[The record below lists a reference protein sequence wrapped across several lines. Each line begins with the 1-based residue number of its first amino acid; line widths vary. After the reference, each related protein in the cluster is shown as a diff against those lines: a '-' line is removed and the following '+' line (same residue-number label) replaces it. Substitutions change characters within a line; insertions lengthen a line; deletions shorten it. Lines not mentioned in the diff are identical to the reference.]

1 MKCKRFKNF
10 LYNMIEPQT
19 KLTWYSVFYHVFISL
34 VVLVSS
40 GIVIWDL
47 FNTNPDIHKILL
59 IIEYVSVGI
68 FVLEYILKLSISEL
82 LFPGESWIKSKISY
96 LTSFDSFIDIICIF
110 SVFLNEIP
118 TQFALIRT
126 LKLVKLVRLVKLFDS
141 TKIEEKENKG
151 QKLKYRVFEII
162 SKDEEGDVLSKI
174 YDILSIILILLCVV
188 IIVADTFTLP
198 NEKYN
203 SIYHNVLFYSE
214 VSITVAFII
223 DYVLRVWTAE
233 FEYPNI
239 HPDKAKMKYI
249 FSFTALIDLL
259 SIFAI
264 FLVDIPKSAG
274 VLKIL
279 KLLRIVRVLKFSRY
293 FDGLYNFGLAIK
305 KKAKQILVSIIIL
318 LVLVVLFSI
327 LLYGFE
333 SGYEGTYFTNGFS
346 GISYC
351 FVMLSGLGETDI
363 QIQTTGGQ
371 IMVALMVVCGG
382 CVVGVPLAI
391 ISGEF
396 GKMVETLDGQ
406 KGDNKPTFN
415 RVVDGLTD
423 DEKER
428 IILEYLPRIRQRE
441 EEIKNGGNK

>member
-1 MKCKRFKNF
+1 MKSNKFKTF
-10 LYNMIEPQT
+10 LFNMIEPQT
-19 KLTWYSVFYHVFISL
+19 KLTWYSIVYHIFISL
-34 VVLVSS
+34 VVLASS

-47 FNTNPDIHKILL
+47 FNTNPEIHKILL

-68 FVLEYILKLSISEL
+68 FVVKYILKLSISEL
-82 LFPGESWIKSKISY
+82 LFPGESWFKSKISY

-126 LKLVKLVRLVKLFDS
+126 LKLVKLVRLVKLFD
-141 TKIEEKENKG
+141 TTRLEEKEDKG
-151 QKLKYRVFEII
+151 SKLKFRVHEII
-162 SKDEEGDVLSKI
+162 SKDKEGDILSKI
-174 YDILSIILILLCVV
+174 YDIVSVCLILLCVV
-188 IIVADTFTLP
+188 IIVADTFILP
-198 NEKYN
+198 NESWNKV
-203 SIYHNVLFYSE
+203 YHNVLFYSE
-214 VSITVAFII
+214 VSITVCFII

-233 FEYPNI
+233 YEYPNM

-293 FDGLYNFGLAIK
+293 FDGIYNFGIAIK
-305 KKAKQILVSIIIL
+305 KKAKQILISIVILCFLVII
-318 LVLVVLFSI
+318 FSI

-351 FVMLSGLGETDI
+351 FVMLSGLGETNI
-363 QIQTTGGQ
+363 EIQTTGGQ
-371 IMVALMVVCGG
+371 IMVALMVICGG

-406 KGDNKPTFN
+406 KEGSKPTFN
-415 RVVDGLTD
+415 RVIENLTD

-428 IILEYLPRIRQRE
+428 IILEYLPKIKERE
-441 EEIKNGGNK
+441 ETSENREN

>member
-1 MKCKRFKNF
+1 MKSNKFKTF
-10 LYNMIEPQT
+10 LFNMIEPQT
-19 KLTWYSVFYHVFISL
+19 KLTWYSIVYHIFISL
-34 VVLVSS
+34 VVLASS

-47 FNTNPDIHKILL
+47 FNTNPEIHKILL

-68 FVLEYILKLSISEL
+68 FVVEYILKLSISEL
-82 LFPGESWIKSKISY
+82 LFPGESWFKSKISY

-126 LKLVKLVRLVKLFDS
+126 LKLVRLVKLFD
-141 TKIEEKENKG
+141 TTRLEEKEDKG
-151 QKLKYRVFEII
+151 SKLKFRVHEII
-162 SKDEEGDVLSKI
+162 SKDKEGDILSKI
-174 YDILSIILILLCVV
+174 YDIVSVCLILLCVV

-198 NEKYN
+198 NESWNKV
-203 SIYHNVLFYSE
+203 YHNVLFYSE
-214 VSITVAFII
+214 VSITVCFII

-233 FEYPNI
+233 YEYPNM

-293 FDGLYNFGLAIK
+293 FDGIYNFGIAIK
-305 KKAKQILVSIIIL
+305 KKAKQILISIVILCFLVII
-318 LVLVVLFSI
+318 FSI

-351 FVMLSGLGETDI
+351 FVMLSGLGETNI
-363 QIQTTGGQ
+363 EIQTAGGQ
-371 IMVALMVVCGG
+371 IMVALMVICGG

-406 KGDNKPTFN
+406 KEGSKPTFN
-415 RVVDGLTD
+415 RVIENLTD

-428 IILEYLPRIRQRE
+428 IILEYLPKIKERE
-441 EEIKNGGNK
+441 ETSENREN

>member
-1 MKCKRFKNF
+1 MKSNKFKTF
-10 LYNMIEPQT
+10 LFNMIEPQT
-19 KLTWYSVFYHVFISL
+19 KLTWYSIVYHIFISL
-34 VVLVSS
+34 VVLASS

-47 FNTNPDIHKILL
+47 FNTNPEIHKILL

-68 FVLEYILKLSISEL
+68 FVVEYILKLSISEL
-82 LFPGESWIKSKISY
+82 LFPGESWFKSKISY

-126 LKLVKLVRLVKLFDS
+126 LKLVKLVRLVKLFD
-141 TKIEEKENKG
+141 TTRLEEKEDKG
-151 QKLKYRVFEII
+151 SKLKFRVHEII
-162 SKDEEGDVLSKI
+162 SKDKEGDILSKI
-174 YDILSIILILLCVV
+174 YDIVSVCLILLCVV
-188 IIVADTFTLP
+188 IIVADTFILP
-198 NEKYN
+198 NESWNKV
-203 SIYHNVLFYSE
+203 YHNVLFYSE
-214 VSITVAFII
+214 VSITVCFII

-233 FEYPNI
+233 YEYPNM

-293 FDGLYNFGLAIK
+293 FDGIYNFGIAIK
-305 KKAKQILVSIIIL
+305 KKAKQILISIVILCFLVII
-318 LVLVVLFSI
+318 FSI

-351 FVMLSGLGETDI
+351 FVMLSGLGETNI
-363 QIQTTGGQ
+363 EIQTTGGQ
-371 IMVALMVVCGG
+371 IMVALMVICGG

-406 KGDNKPTFN
+406 KEGSKPTFN
-415 RVVDGLTD
+415 RVIENLTD

-428 IILEYLPRIRQRE
+428 IILEYLPKIKERE
-441 EEIKNGGNK
+441 ETSENREN

>member
-1 MKCKRFKNF
+1 MKSNKFKTF
-10 LYNMIEPQT
+10 LFNMIEPQI
-19 KLTWYSVFYHVFISL
+19 KLTWYSIVYHIFISL
-34 VVLVSS
+34 VVLASS

-47 FNTNPDIHKILL
+47 FNTNPEIHKILL

-68 FVLEYILKLSISEL
+68 FVVEYILKLSISEL
-82 LFPGESWIKSKISY
+82 LFPGESWFKSKISY

-126 LKLVKLVRLVKLFDS
+126 LKLVKLVRLVKLFD
-141 TKIEEKENKG
+141 TARLEEKEDKG
-151 QKLKYRVFEII
+151 SKLKFRVHEII
-162 SKDEEGDVLSKI
+162 SKDKEGDILSKI
-174 YDILSIILILLCVV
+174 YDIVSVCLILLCVV

-198 NEKYN
+198 NESWNKV
-203 SIYHNVLFYSE
+203 YHNVLFYSE
-214 VSITVAFII
+214 VSITVCFII

-233 FEYPNI
+233 YEYPNM

-293 FDGLYNFGLAIK
+293 FDGIYNFGVAIK
-305 KKAKQILVSIIIL
+305 KKAKQILISIVILCFLVII
-318 LVLVVLFSI
+318 FSI

-351 FVMLSGLGETDI
+351 FVMLSGLGETNI
-363 QIQTTGGQ
+363 EIQTTGGQ
-371 IMVALMVVCGG
+371 IMVALMVICGG

-391 ISGEF
+391 IS
-396 GKMVETLDGQ
+396 
-406 KGDNKPTFN
+406 
-415 RVVDGLTD
+415 
-423 DEKER
+423 
-428 IILEYLPRIRQRE
+428 
-441 EEIKNGGNK
+441 

>member
-1 MKCKRFKNF
+1 MKSNKFKTF
-10 LYNMIEPQT
+10 LFNMIEPQT
-19 KLTWYSVFYHVFISL
+19 KLTWYSIVYHIFISL
-34 VVLVSS
+34 VVLASS

-47 FNTNPDIHKILL
+47 FNTNPEIHKILL

-68 FVLEYILKLSISEL
+68 FVVEYILKLSISEL
-82 LFPGESWIKSKISY
+82 LFSGESWFKSKISY

-126 LKLVKLVRLVKLFDS
+126 LKLVKLVRLVKLFD
-141 TKIEEKENKG
+141 TTRLEEKEDKG
-151 QKLKYRVFEII
+151 SKLKFRVHEII
-162 SKDEEGDVLSKI
+162 SKDKEGDILSKI
-174 YDILSIILILLCVV
+174 YDIVSVCLILLCVV

-198 NEKYN
+198 NESWNKV
-203 SIYHNVLFYSE
+203 YHNVLFYSE
-214 VSITVAFII
+214 VSITVCFII

-233 FEYPNI
+233 YEYPNM

-293 FDGLYNFGLAIK
+293 FDGIYNFGIAIK
-305 KKAKQILVSIIIL
+305 KKAKQILISIIIL
-318 LVLVVLFSI
+318 CFLVIIFSI

-351 FVMLSGLGETDI
+351 FVMLSGLGETNI
-363 QIQTTGGQ
+363 EIQTTGGQ
-371 IMVALMVVCGG
+371 IMVALMVICGG

-406 KGDNKPTFN
+406 KEGSKPTFN
-415 RVVDGLTD
+415 RVIENLTD

-428 IILEYLPRIRQRE
+428 IILEYLPKIKERE
-441 EEIKNGGNK
+441 ETSENREN

>member
-1 MKCKRFKNF
+1 MKSNKFKTF
-10 LYNMIEPQT
+10 LFNMIEPQT
-19 KLTWYSVFYHVFISL
+19 KLTWYSIVYHIFISL
-34 VVLVSS
+34 VVLASS

-47 FNTNPDIHKILL
+47 FNTNPEIHKILL

-68 FVLEYILKLSISEL
+68 FVVEYILKLSISEL
-82 LFPGESWIKSKISY
+82 LFPGESWFKSKISY

-126 LKLVKLVRLVKLFDS
+126 LKLVKLVRLVKLFD
-141 TKIEEKENKG
+141 TTRLEEKEDKG
-151 QKLKYRVFEII
+151 SKLKFRVHEII
-162 SKDEEGDVLSKI
+162 SKDKEGDILSKI
-174 YDILSIILILLCVV
+174 YDIVSVCLILLCVV

-198 NEKYN
+198 NESWNKV
-203 SIYHNVLFYSE
+203 YHNVLFYSE
-214 VSITVAFII
+214 VSITVCFII

-233 FEYPNI
+233 YEYPNM

-293 FDGLYNFGLAIK
+293 FDGIYNFGIAIK
-305 KKAKQILVSIIIL
+305 KKAKQILISIVILCFLVII
-318 LVLVVLFSI
+318 FSI

-351 FVMLSGLGETDI
+351 FVMLSGLGETNI
-363 QIQTTGGQ
+363 EIQTTGGQ
-371 IMVALMVVCGG
+371 IMVALMVICGG

-406 KGDNKPTFN
+406 KEGSKPTFN
-415 RVVDGLTD
+415 RVIENLTD

-428 IILEYLPRIRQRE
+428 IILEYLPKIKERE
-441 EEIKNGGNK
+441 ETSENKEN

>member
-1 MKCKRFKNF
+1 MKSNKFKTF
-10 LYNMIEPQT
+10 LFNMIEPQT
-19 KLTWYSVFYHVFISL
+19 KLTWYSIVYHIFISL
-34 VVLVSS
+34 VVLASS

-47 FNTNPDIHKILL
+47 FNTNPEIHKILL

-68 FVLEYILKLSISEL
+68 FVVEYILKLSISEL
-82 LFPGESWIKSKISY
+82 LFPGESWFKSKISY

-126 LKLVKLVRLVKLFDS
+126 LKLVKLVRLVKLFD
-141 TKIEEKENKG
+141 TTRLEEKEDKG
-151 QKLKYRVFEII
+151 SKLKFRVHEII
-162 SKDEEGDVLSKI
+162 SKDKEGDILSKI
-174 YDILSIILILLCVV
+174 YDIVSVCLILLCVV

-198 NEKYN
+198 NESWNKV
-203 SIYHNVLFYSE
+203 YHNVLFYSE
-214 VSITVAFII
+214 VSITVCFII

-233 FEYPNI
+233 YEYPNM

-293 FDGLYNFGLAIK
+293 FDGIYNFGIAIK
-305 KKAKQILVSIIIL
+305 KKAKQILISIVILCFLVII
-318 LVLVVLFSI
+318 FSI

-351 FVMLSGLGETDI
+351 FVMLSGLGETNI
-363 QIQTTGGQ
+363 EIQTAGGQ
-371 IMVALMVVCGG
+371 IMVALMVICGG

-406 KGDNKPTFN
+406 KEGSKPTFN
-415 RVVDGLTD
+415 RVIENLTD

-428 IILEYLPRIRQRE
+428 IILEYLPKIKERE
-441 EEIKNGGNK
+441 ETSENREN

>member
-1 MKCKRFKNF
+1 MKSNKFKTF
-10 LYNMIEPQT
+10 LFNMIEPQT
-19 KLTWYSVFYHVFISL
+19 KLTWYSIVYHIFISL
-34 VVLVSS
+34 VVLASS

-47 FNTNPDIHKILL
+47 FNTNPEIHKILL

-68 FVLEYILKLSISEL
+68 FVVEYILKLSISEL
-82 LFPGESWIKSKISY
+82 LFPGESWFKSKISY

-126 LKLVKLVRLVKLFDS
+126 LKLVKLVRLVKLFD
-141 TKIEEKENKG
+141 TTRLEEKEDKG
-151 QKLKYRVFEII
+151 SKLKFRVHEII
-162 SKDEEGDVLSKI
+162 SKDKEGDILSKI
-174 YDILSIILILLCVV
+174 YDILSVCLILLCVV

-198 NEKYN
+198 NESWNKV
-203 SIYHNVLFYSE
+203 YHNVLFYSE
-214 VSITVAFII
+214 LSITICFII

-233 FEYPNI
+233 YEYPNM

-293 FDGLYNFGLAIK
+293 FDGIYNFGIAIK
-305 KKAKQILVSIIIL
+305 KKAKQILISIVILCFLVII
-318 LVLVVLFSI
+318 FSI

-351 FVMLSGLGETDI
+351 FVMLSGLGETNI
-363 QIQTTGGQ
+363 EIQTTGGQ
-371 IMVALMVVCGG
+371 IMVALMVICGG

-406 KGDNKPTFN
+406 KEGSKPTFN
-415 RVVDGLTD
+415 RVIENLTD

-428 IILEYLPRIRQRE
+428 IILEYLPKIKERE
-441 EEIKNGGNK
+441 ETSENGEN

>member
-1 MKCKRFKNF
+1 MKSNKFKTF
-10 LYNMIEPQT
+10 LFNMIEPQI
-19 KLTWYSVFYHVFISL
+19 KLTWYSIVYHIFISL
-34 VVLVSS
+34 VVLASS

-47 FNTNPDIHKILL
+47 FNTNPEIHKILL

-68 FVLEYILKLSISEL
+68 FVVEYILKLSISEL
-82 LFPGESWIKSKISY
+82 LFPGESWFKSKISY

-126 LKLVKLVRLVKLFDS
+126 LKLVKLVRLVKLFD
-141 TKIEEKENKG
+141 TTRLEEKEDKG
-151 QKLKYRVFEII
+151 SKLKFRVHEII
-162 SKDEEGDVLSKI
+162 SKDKEGDILSKI
-174 YDILSIILILLCVV
+174 YDIVSVCLILLCVV

-198 NEKYN
+198 NESWNKV
-203 SIYHNVLFYSE
+203 YHNVLFYSE
-214 VSITVAFII
+214 VSITVCFII

-233 FEYPNI
+233 YEYPNM

-293 FDGLYNFGLAIK
+293 FDGIYNFGIAIK
-305 KKAKQILVSIIIL
+305 KKAKQILISIVILCFLVII
-318 LVLVVLFSI
+318 FSI

-351 FVMLSGLGETDI
+351 FVMLSGLGETNI
-363 QIQTTGGQ
+363 ELQTTGGQ
-371 IMVALMVVCGG
+371 IMVALMVICGG

-406 KGDNKPTFN
+406 KEGSKPTFN
-415 RVVDGLTD
+415 RVIENLTD

-428 IILEYLPRIRQRE
+428 IILEYLPKIKERE
-441 EEIKNGGNK
+441 ETSENREN